1 MENIY
6 SKDELLSASQ
16 IKTLAYYYKTY
27 QKFVRICIALQAIFV
42 SHINFDDLDEEL
54 DPELKEFIQP
64 NCDNPTLEKIQK
76 DIENIEIQSI
86 MKNTSYKIPGFNLK
100 LYGFVYDKLPEFPES
115 DIAYDTITTNSFFK
129 NVHRILKVK
138 MHLHHSHV
146 TVQILDYIHDFC
158 NLRVCCVCT

>member
-6 SKDELLSASQ
+6 SKDELLIAPQ
-16 IKTLAYYYKTY
+16 IKTLAHYYKTY

-64 NCDNPTLEKIQK
+64 NCDDSTLEKIQK

-86 MKNTSYKIPGFNLK
+86 VKNTLYKIPRFNLK
-100 LYGFVYDKLPEFPES
+100 LYGFVYDKLLEFPES
-115 DIAYDTITTNSFFK
+115 DIYLI
-129 NVHRILKVK
+129 
-138 MHLHHSHV
+138 
-146 TVQILDYIHDFC
+146 
-158 NLRVCCVCT
+158 